1 VSAPMMS
8 RECGSACFDIC
19 KQKPDRRRESRLKK
33 SFDEVPLDR
42 RLIILSRSIF
52 WHGNQAFQRWIPRE
66 NEEQNRIRVYIN
78 VFSRFMTIYSRLMD
92 QNIGPAGAVALAEAI
107 KVNNTITSLV

>member
-1 VSAPMMS
+1 VSAPTMS

-19 KQKPDRRRESRLKK
+19 KQKPDRRRGSRLKK

-52 WHGNQAFQRWIPRE
+52 GMGTKLSKDGFLAKMKNKTE
-66 NEEQNRIRVYIN
+66 LEYI
-78 VFSRFMTIYSRLMD
+78 
-92 QNIGPAGAVALAEAI
+92 
-107 KVNNTITSLV
+107 